1 MKKIFIIFVSLILF
15 GLPALAFE
23 YSAQEKKVF
32 YDNFLKGMFWAME
45 QSLLINHVPNS
56 KVKVYINAMKK
67 RVNRQQ
73 LENETWSCVVKY
85 SPTQLNTMSDK
96 ISKECFSKWADDYYT
111 KNQDLMKLLK

>member
-45 QSLLINHVPNS
+45 LSLVNNNIPQD
-56 KVKVYINAMKK
+56 KADRYISAMKG
-67 RVNRQQ
+67 RIDRTQ
-73 LENETWSCVVKY
+73 LENETWACVSKY
-85 SPTQLNTMSDK
+85 TQKQMSSMSDE